1 MDSEL
6 YPVILVAGILIF
18 TFGIIALSFG
28 GVFLYYY
35 KHRKRLR
42 HLAENG
48 VRGTA
53 VVKTLSDTGMIIN
66 NIPQIAMSLEV
77 SLPNIP
83 VYTIQKRVAVPMI
96 YYPRIQPG
104 MTVNVAVDPAHLTD
118 QKYLGLLFE

>member
-1 MDSEL
+1 MNSEFF
-6 YPVILVAGILIF
+6 PVVLTAVILIF

-35 KHRKRLR
+35 KKRKRMQ

-48 VRGTA
+48 VRGKA
-53 VVKTLSDTGMIIN
+53 VVKTLSDTGLIIN
-66 NIPQIAMSLEV
+66 NVPQIAITLEV
-77 SLPNIP
+77 TLPNIP
-83 VYTIQKRVAVPMI
+83 VYTIQKRVAIPMI

-104 MTVNVAVDPAHLTD
+104 MTVDVAVDPARLTD